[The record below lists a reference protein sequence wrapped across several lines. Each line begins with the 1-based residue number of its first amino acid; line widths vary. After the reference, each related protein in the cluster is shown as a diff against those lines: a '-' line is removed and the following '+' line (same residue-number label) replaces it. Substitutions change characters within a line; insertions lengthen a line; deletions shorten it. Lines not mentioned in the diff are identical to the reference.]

1 MKKKSSVKEE
11 TNDFG
16 DMIFTPVNPNGI
28 DTSWEPVSDPDV
40 VVTRCLPSLG
50 VYLVY
55 PHAIIPVYSTT
66 RSACFD
72 VRAYLGDGVI
82 EVTAVNKLNTK
93 GQKKIT
99 FLPERGYARG
109 VNIEPGECVFV
120 PTGLIFDI
128 PAGYK
133 LLAYPRSGL
142 SAKQHLILANSVGVI
157 DEDYVEET
165 MILLFNES
173 GIRQFI
179 CDGDRIAQ
187 MELVPVVQA
196 SFLKIDSRPE
206 QKTNRNGGMGSTG
219 MH

>member
-1 MKKKSSVKEE
+1 MKKKPSVKEE

-16 DMIFTPVNPNGI
+16 DMIFTPVNPNGT
-28 DTSWEPVSDPDV
+28 DTSWVPEEV
-40 VVTRCLPSLG
+40 VINTNYSLPGLG
-50 VYLVY
+50 VYLLY
-55 PHAIIPVYSTT
+55 PNVIIPEYSTT

-72 VRAYLGDGVI
+72 VRAYLGDGVT
-82 EVTAVNKLNTK
+82 EVTAVNQLLTK
-93 GQKKIT
+93 GKKKIT
-99 FLPERGYARG
+99 FLPEKGGARG

-120 PTGLIFDI
+120 PTGIIFDI

-142 SAKQHLILANSVGVI
+142 SAKNHLILANSVGVI

-165 MILLFNES
+165 MILLFNGS

-179 CDGDRIAQ
+179 CDGDRLAQ

-196 SFLKIDSRPE
+196 RFFELDSRPE

-219 MH
+219 TH